1 MKRVKSPLFC
11 HALGTRIV
19 QLHGDIDRDE
29 LKRLKTIES
38 NLTVIESLIIG
49 IGDDKTLEKMVRE
62 LSPFRLS
69 PTPSI
74 QNPAHR
80 VPPAKPTTGT

>member
-1 MKRVKSPLFC
+1 M
-11 HALGTRIV
+11 
-19 QLHGDIDRDE
+19 
-29 LKRLKTIES
+29 
-38 NLTVIESLIIG
+38 
-49 IGDDKTLEKMVRE
+49 GDDKALEKMVRE

-80 VPPAKPTTGT
+80 MPLVKPTTGT